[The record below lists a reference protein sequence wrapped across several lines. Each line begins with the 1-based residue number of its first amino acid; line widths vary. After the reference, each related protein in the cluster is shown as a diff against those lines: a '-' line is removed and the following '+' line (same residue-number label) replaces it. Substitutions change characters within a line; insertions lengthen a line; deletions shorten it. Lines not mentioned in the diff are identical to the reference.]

1 MAVVVV
7 VAAVVVVVVAAC
19 CAGLLCYCSPVV
31 HVTRSDTTA
40 SELSF
45 RYDSCF
51 VSLFSMGN
59 VYSIPENFFVLLFF

>member
-7 VAAVVVVVVAAC
+7 AVVVAAAAC

-40 SELSF
+40 SELF
-45 RYDSCF
+45 
-51 VSLFSMGN
+51 
-59 VYSIPENFFVLLFF
+59 